1 MMELVL
7 EELSETGLAKVTRAF
22 EDFITEVHIF
32 NVSNTATVV
41 LGHMESALIDIQP
54 WGVVS
59 IFEGKTQKHVSLSS
73 KDYVRVVIQ

>member
-1 MMELVL
+1 MELVL

-32 NVSNTATVV
+32 SLSNTATVV
-41 LGHMESALIDIQP
+41 LGNMESALIDTEP
-54 WGVVS
+54 WGVT
-59 IFEGKTQKHVSLSS
+59 IFAGKTQKHVSLSS

>member
-32 NVSNTATVV
+32 SLSNTATVV
-41 LGHMESALIDIQP
+41 LGHMESALIDTEP
-54 WGVVS
+54 WGVT